1 MKNSFIVQFYTKADG
16 TALIKKFLDD
26 LPVKLRVKA
35 YGALSLLEEYG
46 NEIREPYSKHIR
58 NGLFELR
65 VKFSSDII
73 RLFYFFDHGQK
84 IIVVNGYVKKE
95 DKLKNA
101 LVLSAI
107 QIMNEYRKKRNDHN
121 E

>member
-1 MKNSFIVQFYTKADG
+1 MKNKFVIIFYTKPDG
-16 TALIKKFLDD
+16 TDLIKAFLDD

-35 YGALSLLEEYG
+35 YGALALLEEYG

-65 VKFSSDII
+65 IKFSSDNI

-84 IIVVNGYVKKE
+84 IIVVNGYVKKD

-101 LVLSAI
+101 LILSSL
-107 QIMNEYRKKRNDHN
+107 QIMNDYRIRKK